1 MWAEALWKRDLT
13 FRELAAYDADATD
26 LARMGDSLELL
37 GGKRALEPRWDSLR
51 QSNVVLFCILNKF
64 LI

>member
-26 LARMGDSLELL
+26 LARMGNSSELQ
-37 GGKRALEPRWDSLR
+37 GGKWALEPHWDSLR
-51 QSNVVLFCILNKF
+51 QNNMVLFCILNKF